1 MTRTGISTHYLLA
14 EGGTLHFILFLG
26 ATGNNE
32 MFLCDYIY
40 AIRTPLEKHH
50 ANPLRVNVLHRP
62 PE

>member
-1 MTRTGISTHYLLA
+1 MTRKDISTHYLLV
-14 EGGTLHFILFLG
+14 EGGTLHFFGGG

-50 ANPLRVNVLHRP
+50 AKPLRVNVLHRP
-62 PE
+62 SE